1 MDRDMSRSARTV
13 DGVLLRYRGVMR
25 QQAGKTVCFRAVSVI
40 RNQLPLYGVAGSSP
54 VPSALHKPVFIAQ
67 AFQPDRN
74 PM

>member
-25 QQAGKTVCFRAVSVI
+25 QQAVKTVCFRAVSVI

-54 VPSALHKPVFIAQ
+54 VPSASSRRVF
-67 AFQPDRN
+67 
-74 PM
+74 